1 MSEIRKIHQFT
12 VFSVPTPLQAG
23 LAQYLNLYAN
33 AAQVSPFYQ
42 KKRDRLAAGLGGS
55 AFRPLHSA
63 GTFFLL
69 VDYSALSV
77 TKETEAARA
86 LTVHHGVTTIPVSEF
101 YKDPESKM
109 ANHS

>member
-55 AFRPLHSA
+55 AFRPLNSA

-86 LTVHHGVTTIPVSEF
+86 MTVHHGVTTILVTAL
-101 YKDPESKM
+101 YQAHDTKM
-109 ANHS
+109 KTKR